1 MNSSRRRPNILW
13 ICTDQQ
19 RYDTLGAQGNAH
31 VSTPRLDTLWRSGTA
46 FTHAYCQSPICTP
59 SRASFLTGT
68 YPSTCHNTRNGNDR
82 FVDRFPLVT
91 RLLADAGYDCGL
103 IGKLHLA
110 SAYGRIEPRTDDG
123 YRYWRYSHAP
133 RDDWP
138 EGHDYAD
145 WVRERGAVLGE
156 LTRDPAGVPAEL
168 HQTTWCAER
177 TIEFMREQRVP
188 DTPWLACVNI
198 YDPHPPFNPPQRYRD
213 RYDPRAMPGPLFR
226 TSDLE
231 QQRRLAAV
239 DFQSQGRAPQEL
251 DLASPVLPHPPGR
264 ESRARAAG
272 SFAAAGA
279 AAAPDGT
286 DPAADRSAAPA
297 HAAARDARTLQAAY
311 YAMIELIDDQVGRI
325 LDAVRDSGQEEH
337 TLVVFTS
344 DHGEMLGDH
353 GLIQKGCRFYEGLV
367 RVPLILAWPG
377 AIQRG
382 LVSDALVELTD
393 LAPTLLQAAGAA
405 VPDWMQGRSLLPLA
419 SGAADPHR
427 HRDAVLSEYF
437 DALDTPDAT
446 RATMYRERRYKLVA
460 YHGHGLGELYDL
472 EQDPGEFDNLWD
484 DPAHAAV
491 KANLLLES
499 YAASM
504 HAVDVGTRRI
514 GPM

>member
-1 MNSSRRRPNILW
+1 MSSSRRRPNILW

-19 RYDTLGAQGNAH
+19 RYDTLGAQGNGH
-31 VSTPRLDTLWRSGTA
+31 VSTPRLDALWRSGTA

-68 YPSTCHNTRNGNDR
+68 YPSTCHNTRNGNAR

-123 YRYWRYSHAP
+123 YRYWRYSHGP

-138 EGHDYAD
+138 VGHDYAD
-145 WVRERGAVLGE
+145 WVRQHGSVLGE
-156 LTRDPAGVPAEL
+156 LIKDPAGVPAPL

-177 TIEFMREQRVP
+177 TIEFITEPRAA
-188 DTPWLACVNI
+188 DTPWLASVNI
-198 YDPHPPFNPPQRYRD
+198 YDPHPPFNPPQEYRD
-213 RYDPRAMPGPLFR
+213 RYAPAAMPGPLFR
-226 TSDLE
+226 DSDLA
-231 QQRRLAAV
+231 QQERLAAV
-239 DFQSQGRAPQEL
+239 DFQSRGRPPDNL
-251 DLASPVLPHPPGR
+251 DIRSPVIPESPGR
-264 ESRARAAG
+264 EGSPGADARAG
-272 SFAAAGA
+272 G
-279 AAAPDGT
+279 
-286 DPAADRSAAPA
+286 RSNLPP
-297 HAAARDARTLQAAY
+297 HATARDARTLQAAY
-311 YAMIELIDDQVGRI
+311 YAMLELIDDQVGRM
-325 LDAVRDSGQEEH
+325 LDALRDSGQADD
-337 TLVVFTS
+337 TLVLFTS

-367 RVPLILAWPG
+367 RVPLILAWPDT
-377 AIQRG
+377 IRRG

-393 LAPTLLQAAGAA
+393 LAPTLLQAAGAP
-405 VPDWMQGRSLLPLA
+405 VPEWMQGRSLLPLA
-419 SGAADPHR
+419 SGGADPQR
-427 HRDAVLSEYF
+427 HRDAVLCEYF
-437 DALDTPDAT
+437 DALDAPDAT
-446 RATMYRERRYKLVA
+446 RATMYRERRYKLVV

-484 DPAHAAV
+484 DPAHAAL
-491 KANLLLES
+491 KADLLLQS

-504 HAVDVGTRRI
+504 HAVDPGTRRV

>member
-1 MNSSRRRPNILW
+1 MSSSRRRPNILW

-31 VSTPRLDTLWRSGTA
+31 VSTPRLDSLWRSGTA

-68 YPSTCHNTRNGNDR
+68 YPSTCHNTRNGNAR

-123 YRYWRYSHAP
+123 YRYWRYSHGP

-138 EGHDYAD
+138 VGHDYAD
-145 WVRERGAVLGE
+145 WVRQHGSVLGE
-156 LTRDPAGVPAEL
+156 LIKDPAGVPAPL

-177 TIEFMREQRVP
+177 TIEFITEPRAA
-188 DTPWLACVNI
+188 DTPWLASVNI
-198 YDPHPPFNPPQRYRD
+198 YDPHPPFNPPQEYRD
-213 RYDPRAMPGPLFR
+213 RYAPAAMPGPLFR
-226 TSDLE
+226 DSDLA
-231 QQRRLAAV
+231 QQERLAAV
-239 DFQSQGRAPQEL
+239 DFQSRGRPPEDL
-251 DLASPVLPHPPGR
+251 DIRSPVIPESPGR
-264 ESRARAAG
+264 EG
-272 SFAAAGA
+272 AAGA
-279 AAAPDGT
+279 DARAGG
-286 DPAADRSAAPA
+286 RSNLPP
-297 HAAARDARTLQAAY
+297 HATARDARTLQAAY
-311 YAMIELIDDQVGRI
+311 YAMLELIDDQVGRM
-325 LDAVRDSGQEEH
+325 LDALRDSGQADD
-337 TLVVFTS
+337 TLVLFTS

-367 RVPLILAWPG
+367 RVPLILAWPDT
-377 AIQRG
+377 IRRG
-382 LVSDALVELTD
+382 LVSDSLVELTD
-393 LAPTLLQAAGAA
+393 LAPTLLQAAGAP
-405 VPDWMQGRSLLPLA
+405 VPEWMQGRSLLPLA
-419 SGAADPHR
+419 SGGADPRR
-427 HRDAVLSEYF
+427 HRDAVLCEYF
-437 DALDTPDAT
+437 DALDAPDAT
-446 RATMYRERRYKLVA
+446 RATMYRERRYKLVV

-484 DPAHAAV
+484 DPAHAAL
-491 KANLLLES
+491 KADLLLQS

-504 HAVDVGTRRI
+504 GAVDVGTRRI

>member
-1 MNSSRRRPNILW
+1 MSGSRQRPNILW

-19 RYDTLGAQGNAH
+19 RYDTLGAQGNGH
-31 VSTPRLDTLWRSGTA
+31 VRTPHLDQLWRSGAA

-82 FVDRFPLVT
+82 FVERFPLVT

-110 SAYGRIEPRTDDG
+110 SAYGRIEARTDDG
-123 YRYWRYSHAP
+123 YRYWRYSHGP

-138 EGHDYAD
+138 VGHDYAD
-145 WVRERGAVLGE
+145 WVRQHGSVLGE
-156 LTRDPAGVPAEL
+156 LIQDPAGVPAPL

-177 TIEFMREQRVP
+177 TIEFISEPRAA

-198 YDPHPPFNPPQRYRD
+198 YDPHPPFNPPQEYRE
-213 RYDPRAMPGPLFR
+213 RFDPAAMPGPLFR
-226 TSDLE
+226 DSDLA
-231 QQRRLAAV
+231 QQERLAAI
-239 DFQSQGRAPQEL
+239 DFQSRGRPPHDL
-251 DLASPVLPHPPGR
+251 DIRSPVIPESPGR
-264 ESRARAAG
+264 EDSAGSGARA
-272 SFAAAGA
+272 
-279 AAAPDGT
+279 DG
-286 DPAADRSAAPA
+286 RSSLPP
-297 HAAARDARTLQAAY
+297 HATARDAHTLQAAY
-311 YAMIELIDDQVGRI
+311 YAMIELIDDQMGRM
-325 LDAVRDSGQEEH
+325 LDALRDTGQADH
-337 TLVVFTS
+337 TLVTFTS

-377 AIQRG
+377 TIRAG

-393 LAPTLLQAAGAA
+393 LAPSLLEAAGAA
-405 VPDWMQGRSLLPLA
+405 VPEWMQGRSLLPLA
-419 SGAADPHR
+419 GGVADPRH
-427 HRDAVLSEYF
+427 HRDAVLCEYF
-437 DALDTPDAT
+437 DALDAPDAT
-446 RATMYRERRYKLVA
+446 RATMYRERRYKLVV

-472 EQDPGEFDNLWD
+472 ERDPGEFDNLWD
-484 DPAHAAV
+484 DPAHATL
-491 KANLLLES
+491 KANLLLDS

-504 HAVDVGTRRI
+504 GAVDVGTRRI

>member
-1 MNSSRRRPNILW
+1 MSSSRRRPNILW

-19 RYDTLGAQGNAH
+19 RYDTLGAQGNAY
-31 VSTPRLDTLWRSGTA
+31 VSTPRLDALWRSGTA
-46 FTHAYCQSPICTP
+46 FTHAHCQSPICTP

-82 FVDRFPLVT
+82 FVERFPLVT

-123 YRYWRYSHAP
+123 YRYWRYSHGP

-138 EGHDYAD
+138 VGHDYAD
-145 WVRERGAVLGE
+145 WVRQHGAVLGE
-156 LTRDPAGVPAEL
+156 LIKDPAGVPAPL

-177 TIEFMREQRVP
+177 TIEFITEPRAA

-198 YDPHPPFNPPQRYRD
+198 YDPHPPFNPPQEYRD
-213 RYDPRAMPGPLFR
+213 RYAPAAMPGPLFR
-226 TSDLE
+226 DSDLT
-231 QQRRLAAV
+231 QQERLAAV
-239 DFQSQGRAPQEL
+239 DFQSRGRPPDDL
-251 DLASPVLPHPPGR
+251 DINSPVIPESPGR
-264 ESRARAAG
+264 DGFVGAGARAG
-272 SFAAAGA
+272 
-279 AAAPDGT
+279 
-286 DPAADRSAAPA
+286 DRSNLPP
-297 HAAARDARTLQAAY
+297 HATARDARTLQAAY
-311 YAMIELIDDQVGRI
+311 YAMIELIDDQVGRV
-325 LDAVRDSGQEEH
+325 LDALRDSGQADD

-377 AIQRG
+377 TIREG

-393 LAPTLLQAAGAA
+393 LAPTLLQAAGAP

-419 SGAADPHR
+419 SGAAAPQH
-427 HRDAVLSEYF
+427 HRDAVLGEYF
-437 DALDTPDAT
+437 DALDAPDAT
-446 RATMYRERRYKLVA
+446 RATMYRERRYKLVV

-472 EQDPGEFDNLWD
+472 ERDPGEFDNLWD
-484 DPAHAAV
+484 APAHAAL
-491 KANLLLES
+491 KADLLLDS

-504 HAVDVGTRRI
+504 RAVDPGTRRI

>member
-1 MNSSRRRPNILW
+1 MSGSRRRPNILW

-19 RYDTLGAQGNAH
+19 RYDTLGAQGNRH
-31 VSTPRLDTLWRSGTA
+31 VRTPRLDQLWRSGAA

-82 FVDRFPLVT
+82 FVERFPLVT

-110 SAYGRIEPRTDDG
+110 SAYGRIEARTDDG
-123 YRYWRYSHAP
+123 YRYWRYSHGP

-138 EGHDYAD
+138 VGHDYAD
-145 WVRERGAVLGE
+145 WVRQQGSVLAE
-156 LTRDPAGVPAEL
+156 LIKDPAGVPAPL

-177 TIEFMREQRVP
+177 TIEFITEPRAA
-188 DTPWLACVNI
+188 DTPWLGCVNI
-198 YDPHPPFNPPQRYRD
+198 YDPHPPFNPPQEYRD
-213 RYDPRAMPGPLFR
+213 RYDSAAMPGPLFR
-226 TSDLE
+226 DSDLA
-231 QQRRLAAV
+231 QQERLAAI
-239 DFQSQGRAPQEL
+239 DFQSRGRPPHDL
-251 DLASPVLPHPPGR
+251 DIRSPVIPESPAPEGSAGTAVRGAGPSSLPP
-264 ESRARAAG
+264 
-272 SFAAAGA
+272 
-279 AAAPDGT
+279 
-286 DPAADRSAAPA
+286 
-297 HAAARDARTLQAAY
+297 HATARDAHTLQAAY
-311 YAMIELIDDQVGRI
+311 YAMIELIDDQVGRV
-325 LDAVRDSGQEEH
+325 LDALQDSGQADD
-337 TLVVFTS
+337 TLVIFTS

-377 AIQRG
+377 TILAG

-393 LAPTLLQAAGAA
+393 LAPSLLEAAGAA

-419 SGAADPHR
+419 SGAVDPRH
-427 HRDAVLSEYF
+427 HRDAVLCEYF
-437 DALDTPDAT
+437 DALDAPDAT
-446 RATMYRERRYKLVA
+446 RATMYRGRRYKLVV

-472 EQDPGEFDNLWD
+472 ERDPGEFDNLWD
-484 DPAHAAV
+484 DPAYAAL
-491 KANLLLES
+491 KADLLLDS

-504 HAVDVGTRRI
+504 RAVDVGIRRI

>member
-1 MNSSRRRPNILW
+1 MSSSRRRPNILW

-31 VSTPRLDTLWRSGTA
+31 VSTPRLDSLWRSGTA

-68 YPSTCHNTRNGNDR
+68 YPSTCHNTRNGNAR

-123 YRYWRYSHAP
+123 YRYWRYSHGP

-138 EGHDYAD
+138 VGHDYAD
-145 WVRERGAVLGE
+145 WVRQHGSVLGE
-156 LTRDPAGVPAEL
+156 LIKDPAGVPAPL

-177 TIEFMREQRVP
+177 TIEFITEPRAA
-188 DTPWLACVNI
+188 DTPWLASVNI
-198 YDPHPPFNPPQRYRD
+198 YDPHPPFNPPQEYRD
-213 RYDPRAMPGPLFR
+213 RYAPAAMPGPLFR
-226 TSDLE
+226 DSDLA
-231 QQRRLAAV
+231 QQERLAAV
-239 DFQSQGRAPQEL
+239 DFQSRGRPPEDL
-251 DLASPVLPHPPGR
+251 DIRSPVIPESPGR
-264 ESRARAAG
+264 EG
-272 SFAAAGA
+272 AAGA
-279 AAAPDGT
+279 DARAGG
-286 DPAADRSAAPA
+286 RSNLPP
-297 HAAARDARTLQAAY
+297 HATARDARTLQAAY
-311 YAMIELIDDQVGRI
+311 YAMLELIDDQVGRM
-325 LDAVRDSGQEEH
+325 LDALRDSGQADD
-337 TLVVFTS
+337 TLVLFTS

-367 RVPLILAWPG
+367 RVPLMLAWPDT
-377 AIQRG
+377 IRRG
-382 LVSDALVELTD
+382 LVSDSLVELTD
-393 LAPTLLQAAGAA
+393 LAPTLLQAAGAP
-405 VPDWMQGRSLLPLA
+405 VPEWMQGRSLLPLA
-419 SGAADPHR
+419 SGGADPRR
-427 HRDAVLSEYF
+427 HRDAVLCEYF
-437 DALDTPDAT
+437 DALDAPDAT
-446 RATMYRERRYKLVA
+446 RATMYRERRYKLVV

-484 DPAHAAV
+484 DPAHAAL
-491 KANLLLES
+491 KADLLLQS

-504 HAVDVGTRRI
+504 GAVDVGTRRI

>member
-1 MNSSRRRPNILW
+1 MSGSRRRPNILW

-19 RYDTLGAQGNAH
+19 RYDTLGAQGNRH
-31 VSTPRLDTLWRSGTA
+31 VRTPRLDRLWRSGAA

-82 FVDRFPLVT
+82 FVERFPLVT

-110 SAYGRIEPRTDDG
+110 SAYGRIEARGDDG
-123 YRYWRYSHAP
+123 YRYWRYSHGP

-138 EGHDYAD
+138 VGHDYAD
-145 WVRERGAVLGE
+145 WVRQQGSVLGE
-156 LTRDPAGVPAEL
+156 LIKDPAGVPAPL

-177 TIEFMREQRVP
+177 TIEFISEPRAA

-198 YDPHPPFNPPQRYRD
+198 YDPHPPFNPPQEYRD
-213 RYDPRAMPGPLFR
+213 RYDPAAMPGPLYR
-226 TSDLE
+226 TGDLA
-231 QQRRLAAV
+231 QQERLAAI
-239 DFQSQGRAPQEL
+239 DFQSRVRQPHDL
-251 DLASPVLPHPPGR
+251 DLRSPVIPESPGR
-264 ESRARAAG
+264 EG
-272 SFAAAGA
+272 CAAAGA
-279 AAAPDGT
+279 
-286 DPAADRSAAPA
+286 PAGGRSSLPP
-297 HAAARDARTLQAAY
+297 HATARDAHTLQAAY
-311 YAMIELIDDQVGRI
+311 YAMIELIDDQVGRV
-325 LDAVRDSGQEEH
+325 LDALRDSGQADD
-337 TLVVFTS
+337 TLVIFTS

-377 AIQRG
+377 SIGAG

-393 LAPTLLQAAGAA
+393 LAPTLLEAAGAA
-405 VPDWMQGRSLLPLA
+405 VPEWMQGRSLLPLA
-419 SGAADPHR
+419 GGAADPRH
-427 HRDAVLSEYF
+427 HRDAVLCEYF
-437 DALDTPDAT
+437 DALDSPDAT
-446 RATMYRERRYKLVA
+446 RATMYRERRYKLTV

-472 EQDPGEFDNLWD
+472 ERDPGEFDNLWD
-484 DPAHAAV
+484 DPAHAAL
-491 KANLLLES
+491 KADLLLDS

-504 HAVDVGTRRI
+504 AAVDVGTRRI

>member
-1 MNSSRRRPNILW
+1 MSSSPPRPNILW

-19 RYDTLGAQGNAH
+19 RYDTLGAQGNGY
-31 VSTPRLDTLWRSGTA
+31 VSTPRLDALWRSGAA
-46 FTHAYCQSPICTP
+46 FTRAYCQSPICTP

-68 YPSTCHNTRNGNDR
+68 YPSTCHNARNGNDA

-110 SAYGRIEPRTDDG
+110 SAYRRIEPRTDDG

-177 TIEFMREQRVP
+177 TIEFMRERRAA

-213 RYDPRAMPGPLFR
+213 RYDPAAMPGPLFR
-226 TSDLE
+226 ESDLA
-231 QQRRLAAV
+231 QQRRLQAV
-239 DFQSQGRAPQEL
+239 DFQSQGRPPQAL
-251 DLASPVLPHPPGR
+251 DIASPVLPHPPGR
-264 ESRARAAG
+264 ESQARAAG
-272 SFAAAGA
+272 RFAAPEPGGGPGA
-279 AAAPDGT
+279 PP
-286 DPAADRSAAPA
+286 PAADRAPPPA
-297 HAAARDARTLQAAY
+297 HAEARDAWTLQAAY
-311 YAMIELIDDQVGRI
+311 YAMIELIDEQVGRM
-325 LDAVRDSGQEEH
+325 LDALRDSGQERD
-337 TLVVFTS
+337 TLVLFTS

-367 RVPLILAWPG
+367 RVPLILAWPDHVR
-377 AIQRG
+377 RG

-393 LAPTLLQAAGAA
+393 LAPTLLQAAGLAA
-405 VPDWMQGRSLLPLA
+405 PEWMQGRSLLPLA
-419 SGAADPHR
+419 AGEADPRH
-427 HRDAVLSEYF
+427 HRDAVWCEYF
-437 DALDTPDAT
+437 DAIDAPDAT
-446 RATMYRERRYKLVA
+446 RATMYRNQRYKLIV

-484 DPAHAAV
+484 DPAHAAL
-491 KANLLLES
+491 KADLLLKS
-499 YAASM
+499 YAASIR
-504 HAVDVGTRRI
+504 AVDAGTRRI

>member
-1 MNSSRRRPNILW
+1 MSGARRRPNILW

-31 VSTPRLDTLWRSGTA
+31 VRTPRLDRLWGSGAA

-110 SAYGRIEPRTDDG
+110 SAHGRIEARTDDG
-123 YRYWRYSHAP
+123 YRYWRYSHGP

-138 EGHDYAD
+138 VGHDYAD
-145 WVRERGAVLGE
+145 WVRQHGSVLGE
-156 LTRDPAGVPAEL
+156 LIKDPAGVPAPL

-177 TIEFMREQRVP
+177 TIEFITDPRAA

-198 YDPHPPFNPPQRYRD
+198 YDPHPPFNPPQEYRE
-213 RYDPRAMPGPLFR
+213 RYDPAAMPCPLFR
-226 TSDLE
+226 HSDLA
-231 QQRRLAAV
+231 QQERLAAV
-239 DFQSQGRAPQEL
+239 DFQSKGRPPDDL
-251 DLASPVLPHPPGR
+251 DIRSPVIPESPGR
-264 ESRARAAG
+264 EG
-272 SFAAAGA
+272 S
-279 AAAPDGT
+279 APSNL
-286 DPAADRSAAPA
+286 PP
-297 HAAARDARTLQAAY
+297 HATARDAHTLQAAY
-311 YAMIELIDDQVGRI
+311 YAMIELIDDQVGRV
-325 LDAVRDSGQEEH
+325 LDALRDSGQADD
-337 TLVVFTS
+337 TLVIFTS

-377 AIQRG
+377 TIRAG

-393 LAPTLLQAAGAA
+393 LAPSLLEAAGAA
-405 VPDWMQGRSLLPLA
+405 VPEWMQGRSLLPLA
-419 SGAADPHR
+419 GGAADPRR
-427 HRDAVLSEYF
+427 HRDAVRCEYF
-437 DALDTPDAT
+437 DALDAPDAT
-446 RATMYRERRYKLVA
+446 RATMYRERRYKLVV

-472 EQDPGEFDNLWD
+472 ERDPGEFDNLWH
-484 DPAHAAV
+484 DPAHAAL
-491 KANLLLES
+491 KADLLLDS

-504 HAVDVGTRRI
+504 GAVDVGTHRI

>member
-1 MNSSRRRPNILW
+1 MSSSRRRPNILW

-31 VSTPRLDTLWRSGTA
+31 VSTPRLDALWGSGTA

-68 YPSTCHNTRNGNDR
+68 YPSTCHNTRNGNAR

-123 YRYWRYSHAP
+123 YRYWRYSHGP

-138 EGHDYAD
+138 VGHDYAD
-145 WVRERGAVLGE
+145 WVRQHGSVLGE
-156 LTRDPAGVPAEL
+156 LIKDPAGVPAPL

-177 TIEFMREQRVP
+177 TIEFITEPRAA
-188 DTPWLACVNI
+188 DTSWLASVNI
-198 YDPHPPFNPPQRYRD
+198 YDPHPPFNPPQEYRD
-213 RYDPRAMPGPLFR
+213 RYAPAAMPGPLFR
-226 TSDLE
+226 DSDLA
-231 QQRRLAAV
+231 QQERLAAV
-239 DFQSQGRAPQEL
+239 DFQSRGRPPDDL
-251 DLASPVLPHPPGR
+251 DIRSPVIPESPGR
-264 ESRARAAG
+264 EGSPGADARAG
-272 SFAAAGA
+272 G
-279 AAAPDGT
+279 
-286 DPAADRSAAPA
+286 RSNLPP
-297 HAAARDARTLQAAY
+297 HATARDARTLQAAY
-311 YAMIELIDDQVGRI
+311 YAMLELIDDQVGRM
-325 LDAVRDSGQEEH
+325 LDALRDSGQADD
-337 TLVVFTS
+337 TLVLFTS

-367 RVPLILAWPG
+367 RVPLILAWPDT
-377 AIQRG
+377 IRRG
-382 LVSDALVELTD
+382 LVSAALVELTD
-393 LAPTLLQAAGAA
+393 LAPTLLQAAGAP
-405 VPDWMQGRSLLPLA
+405 VPEWMQGRSLLPLA
-419 SGAADPHR
+419 SGGADPRR
-427 HRDAVLSEYF
+427 HRDAVLCEYF
-437 DALDTPDAT
+437 DALDAPDAT
-446 RATMYRERRYKLVA
+446 RATMYRERRYKLVV

-484 DPAHAAV
+484 DPAHAAL
-491 KANLLLES
+491 KADLLLQS

-504 HAVDVGTRRI
+504 HAVDPGTRRV

>member
-1 MNSSRRRPNILW
+1 
-13 ICTDQQ
+13 
-19 RYDTLGAQGNAH
+19 
-31 VSTPRLDTLWRSGTA
+31 
-46 FTHAYCQSPICTP
+46 
-59 SRASFLTGT
+59 
-68 YPSTCHNTRNGNDR
+68 
-82 FVDRFPLVT
+82 
-91 RLLADAGYDCGL
+91 
-103 IGKLHLA
+103 
-110 SAYGRIEPRTDDG
+110 
-123 YRYWRYSHAP
+123 
-133 RDDWP
+133 
-138 EGHDYAD
+138 
-145 WVRERGAVLGE
+145 
-156 LTRDPAGVPAEL
+156 
-168 HQTTWCAER
+168 
-177 TIEFMREQRVP
+177 
-188 DTPWLACVNI
+188 
-198 YDPHPPFNPPQRYRD
+198 
-213 RYDPRAMPGPLFR
+213 
-226 TSDLE
+226 
-231 QQRRLAAV
+231 
-239 DFQSQGRAPQEL
+239 
-251 DLASPVLPHPPGR
+251 
-264 ESRARAAG
+264 
-272 SFAAAGA
+272 
-279 AAAPDGT
+279 
-286 DPAADRSAAPA
+286 
-297 HAAARDARTLQAAY
+297 
-311 YAMIELIDDQVGRI
+311 MIELIDDQVGRI

-393 LAPTLLQAAGAA
+393 LAPTLLEAAGAA

-427 HRDAVLSEYF
+427 HRDAVLCEYF